1 MRLRKR
7 LALAGATVATAAW
20 FAAGGTA
27 MAAFPDFTGCPVG
40 TNPAV
45 RSCLSIQSRDGFLDI
60 KGFSVPIGESFTI
73 RGGLEPTSGG
83 EANFHAPSD
92 GNGIFSKP
100 IQIPGGILG
109 IDFPLPGNAVT
120 ARAVLAGPSSGI
132 RVNTLRLSVTTPVKL
147 LLSNP
152 LIGPNCRIGT
162 DSNPVVLNL
171 IVGTTAPPPPNTP
184 ITGAR
189 GRQSFENGDLIVRG
203 STNVDNAFAVPGA
216 QYCGLGLGLINSLI
230 NAKLKLPAAAGNNT
244 ISVVNDV
251 AIGLP

>member
-7 LALAGATVATAAW
+7 LVATGATIATAAW
-20 FAAGGTA
+20 LAVGGTA
-27 MAAFPDFTGCPVG
+27 GAAFPDFTGCPQG
-40 TNPAV
+40 TNPVV

-60 KGFSVPIGESFTI
+60 KGFAVPIGESFNI
-73 RGGLEPTSGG
+73 RGGLEPTTLGN
-83 EANFHAPSD
+83 ANFHAPSD

-132 RVNTLRLSVTTPVKL
+132 KVNTLRLSVTTPVKL
-147 LLSNP
+147 ILSNP

-171 IVGTTAPPPPNTP
+171 IVGTTSPPAPNLP

-189 GRQSFENGDLIVRG
+189 GRQTFENGDLIVRG

-216 QYCGLGLGLINSLI
+216 SYCGLGVGLINALI
-230 NAKLKLPAAAGNNT
+230 NAKLRLPSNAGNNT

>member
-7 LALAGATVATAAW
+7 LAMVGATVATATW
-20 FAAGGTA
+20 LAAGGTA
-27 MAAFPDFTGCPVG
+27 AAAFPDFTGCPVG
-40 TNPAV
+40 TNPDV
-45 RSCLSIQSRDGFLDI
+45 RSCLSIQSTGGFLDI

-73 RGGLEPTSGG
+73 RGGLQPTTLGD
-83 EANFHAPSD
+83 AIFHAPSD

-120 ARAVLAGPSSGI
+120 ATAALAGPSSGI

-147 LLSNP
+147 KLSNP
-152 LIGPNCRIGT
+152 LIGPACRIGT
-162 DSNPVVLNL
+162 DDNPVVLNM
-171 IVGTTAPPPPNTP
+171 IVGTTNPPAPNVP

-189 GRQSFENGDLIVRG
+189 GRQTFENGDLVVRG

-216 QYCGLGLGLINSLI
+216 SYCGLGLGLINTLI
-230 NAKLKLPAAAGNNT
+230 NAKLKLPSAAGNNT
-244 ISVVNDV
+244 IQVQNNVS
-251 AIGLP
+251 IGLP